1 MRQMTRKRMPGTKT
15 SADRAMFW
23 GTRGW
28 IAAGTPAAYA
38 VIGVTRS
45 SLAEKEKRDP
55 ADSTA
60 AEATLPLKKFDIA
73 PGPVD
78 GAVEAYEKAGAD
90 DEGCAAGR
98 DAGAIQLAGRV
109 GLIAKTRR
117 SNCFCNAQ
125 G

>member
-1 MRQMTRKRMPGTKT
+1 
-15 SADRAMFW
+15 MFW

-38 VIGVTRS
+38 VIGETRS
-45 SLAEKEKRDP
+45 SLAEKEKRDF
-55 ADSTA
+55 AGSTA
-60 AEATLPLKKFDIA
+60 AEATLPLKKFHIA

-98 DAGAIQLAGRV
+98 DAGAIQLAGSS
-109 GLIAKTRR
+109 GALSRR
-117 SNCFCNAQ
+117 
-125 G
+125 